1 MRRNGRMLI
10 VAGVALALVAAVLAV
25 VVLSGGSSN
34 KDKTGSTT
42 NNSSPK
48 DVMVVQAKKDV
59 TAHTLLSED
68 DLEEVK
74 VDAST
79 ASPDSVHAIGEVIGF
94 AYSSDLKKGQRL
106 LQANLEE
113 PGLANSLTAGK
124 RAVSLPVDKNN
135 LVGGLLRD
143 DDHVDITF
151 DIRIALTRVLPTEP
165 VELAPDQDNL
175 TLDSTLTP
183 YGQPGGPSYPYP
195 GEPGS
200 RFLVSDV
207 DDGDPV
213 SKVVLQDIRV
223 LRVVNADE
231 AATGGGANA
240 GDYIVLEVDPAQ
252 LELIGM
258 MQTTGTYRLSLRN
271 SGDAAQVTT
280 DGMNFKD
287 LVTKLGFPIP
297 STVRLPGP
305 GAQ

>member
-1 MRRNGRMLI
+1 MLI

-25 VVLSGGSSN
+25 VVLSGGGSD

-48 DVMVVQAKKDV
+48 DLMVVQAKKDV

-79 ASPDSVHAIGEVIGF
+79 ASPDAVHAIGEVIGF
-94 AYSSDLKKGQRL
+94 AYNTDLKKGQRL
-106 LQANLEE
+106 LHANLEE

-143 DDHVDITF
+143 DDHVDLTF
-151 DIRIALTRVLPTEP
+151 NIRIDLTRVLPSEP

-175 TLDSTLTP
+175 TLDFTLPP
-183 YGQPGGPSYPYP
+183 YGQPGGPTYPYP

-223 LRVVNADE
+223 LRVVNGDE
-231 AATGGGANA
+231 ADSGAGANA
-240 GDYIVLEVDPAQ
+240 GDYIVLEVDPSQ

-258 MQTTGTYRLSLRN
+258 MQSIGTYRLSLRN
-271 SGDAAQVTT
+271 SSDTAQVTT
-280 DGMNFKD
+280 EGMNFKD

>member
-25 VVLSGGSSN
+25 VVLSGGSSD

-48 DVMVVQAKKDV
+48 DVMIVQAKKDV
-59 TAHTLLSED
+59 SAHTLLSED

-74 VDAST
+74 VDAAT
-79 ASPDSVHAIGEVIGF
+79 ASPDAVHAIGEVIGF
-94 AYSSDLKKGQRL
+94 AYNTDLKKGQRL

-135 LVGGLLRD
+135 LIGGLLRD
-143 DDHVDITF
+143 DDHIDITYA
-151 DIRIALTRVLPTEP
+151 IRIDLTGVLPTSP
-165 VELAPDQDNL
+165 VESAAGASSSSSDQVL
-175 TLDSTLTP
+175 PP
-183 YGQPGGPSYPYP
+183 YGQAGDATYPYP

-200 RFLVSDV
+200 RFLVSDT
-207 DDGDPV
+207 DEGEPMA
-213 SKVVLQDIRV
+213 KVVLQDIRV
-223 LRVVNADE
+223 LRVVNADDSS
-231 AATGGGANA
+231 GASGTSS

-252 LELIGM
+252 LELINM
-258 MQTTGTYRLSLRN
+258 MQTIGTYKVSLRN
-271 SGDAAQVTT
+271 SSDTAQVTT
-280 DGMNFKD
+280 DGMNVKD

>member
-1 MRRNGRMLI
+1 MLI

-25 VVLSGGSSN
+25 VVLSGGSSD
-34 KDKTGSTT
+34 KDKTGSNTS
-42 NNSSPK
+42 SSPK

-59 TAHTLLSED
+59 AAHTLLSED

-74 VDAST
+74 IDAST
-79 ASPDSVHAIGEVIGF
+79 ASPDAVHAIGEVIGF
-94 AYSSDLKKGQRL
+94 AYNTDLKKGQRL

-113 PGLANSLTAGK
+113 PGLANSLTTGK

-143 DDHVDITF
+143 DDHVDLTF
-151 DIRIALTRVLPTEP
+151 NIRIDLTRVLPSEP
-165 VELAPDQDNL
+165 VELAPDQDSL

-183 YGQPGGPSYPYP
+183 YGQPGGPTYPYP

-207 DDGDPV
+207 EDGDPV

-231 AATGGGANA
+231 ADGGGANA
-240 GDYIVLEVDPAQ
+240 GDYIVLEVDPSQ

-258 MQTTGTYRLSLRN
+258 MQTIGTYRLSLRN
-271 SGDAAQVTT
+271 TSDTAQVTT